1 MKWKHVAT
9 SFSSIDMES
18 LSDYIT
24 GSTLTSTVDRWSS
37 REFVKDAD
45 PSVMGRWSYQ
55 MLVGKRNSKISIIT
69 GY

>member
-1 MKWKHVAT
+1 
-9 SFSSIDMES
+9 MES
-18 LSDYIT
+18 FSDYIT

-55 MLVGKRNSKISIIT
+55 MLVGKRNSKTSIIT